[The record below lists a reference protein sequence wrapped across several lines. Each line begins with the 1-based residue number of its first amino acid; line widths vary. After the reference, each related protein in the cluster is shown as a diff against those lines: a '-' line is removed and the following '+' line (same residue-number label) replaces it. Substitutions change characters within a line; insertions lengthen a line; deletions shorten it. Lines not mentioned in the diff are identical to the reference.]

1 MGDPSVLVNC
11 AGELPQRR
19 LVDTTDAQWIEILTT
34 NLTSAFY
41 CCRAFGRRVIAA
53 GRKGC
58 VVTVSSPSA
67 RWE

>member
-11 AGELPQRR
+11 ASELPQRR
-19 LVDTTDAQWIEILTT
+19 LVDTTDAQWTEILTT

-41 CCRAFGRRVIAA
+41 CCRAFGRRVMAA
-53 GRKGC
+53 DARA
-58 VVTVSSPSA
+58 VWSPSVRPSA